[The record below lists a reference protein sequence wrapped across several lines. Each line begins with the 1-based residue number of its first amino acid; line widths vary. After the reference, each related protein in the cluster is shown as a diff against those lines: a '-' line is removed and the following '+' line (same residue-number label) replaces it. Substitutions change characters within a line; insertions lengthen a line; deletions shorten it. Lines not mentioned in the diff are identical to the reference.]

1 MKISIYLLLSIMGFS
16 IFAAGQPAP
25 LKTGDEFPE
34 ITLQNQDGELV
45 NLSSYKGKWLIL
57 YFYPKDN
64 TPGCRKEAL
73 AFTRLKND
81 YSTSNAVVFGV
92 NPASSA
98 SHKKFVNKYKLKIEL
113 LVDNKK
119 KLMKLFGVKSFF
131 GFCSRDTVLINPAG
145 QVEKIYRG
153 VSPEGSPGD
162 ILAYVRSHQFP

>member
-1 MKISIYLLLSIMGFS
+1 MKISMCMLLSIIGFS
-16 IFAAGQPAP
+16 LFAASRPVP
-25 LKTGDEFPE
+25 LKPGDEFPAVR
-34 ITLQNQDGELV
+34 LQNQDGELV
-45 NLSSYKGKWLIL
+45 NLFSYKGKWLIL
-57 YFYPKDN
+57 YFYPKDG

-81 YSTSNAVVFGV
+81 YSALNAVVFGV
-92 NPASSA
+92 NPAGSA
-98 SHKKFVNKYKLKIEL
+98 SHKKFVKKYKLKIDL

-145 QVEKIYRG
+145 RVEKIYRG

-162 ILAYVRSHQFP
+162 ILTYIRSHQSR